1 MEYRRFSVSPERYK
15 VVLQEISDGS
25 EPAMRFYVMV
35 ALSTMIAS
43 FGLITNSTAVIIG
56 AMLVAP
62 LMTPIFGI
70 ALALIRS
77 DGVLFGRALKAEI
90 AGVVA
95 AILMGVILGSVYP
108 ALEPT
113 PEMIART
120 KPQLFDLLIAV
131 FSGLAGAYALLDEK
145 ISPALPGVA
154 IATAIVPPLAN
165 TGLCFA
171 LGEYAA
177 GVGSFLLFFANFLSI
192 LLVASV
198 AFGLF
203 GMAGDFS
210 KLDRKTLIKRF
221 WFPTCCF
228 VLVTIFLTNTLI
240 NIARQ
245 NHIQETVLATLEN
258 HLLKFQD
265 TVLDVAKHN
274 ENDGVIYVLAEV
286 LSSGAMSPIHVASLE
301 KHLEQALDQ
310 ETSLIVRTK
319 LTKEISAIGANIQLR
334 KQRLDGS
341 FISQSVPSHVQDAK
355 IVDTTIRNFIATLAG
370 YTLDKVR
377 TFEVDDT
384 SIFLATIHGVTAPNQ
399 QNIEEIEALLRQE
412 LGKSNVRLVFNFIQ
426 SSLYDHSGLIRLEF
440 SGLLPNQGSQE
451 QAVVDCATF
460 LEKEIT
466 AIPEVAVAGVN
477 YDVID
482 GELFVLIDT
491 SGPKILLP
499 EEVNS
504 LQVRAAEIAGMPVE
518 LFIHMKTETVV
529 TSTGHEP
536 YSVVS
541 RDGFGRQLP
550 SIKEDV
556 RRIILEAN
564 M

>member
-210 KLDRKTLIKRF
+210 KLDRKTLIRRF

-334 KQRLDGS
+334 KQKLDGS
-341 FISQSVPSHVQDAK
+341 FISQSVPSHVRDAK

>member
-1 MEYRRFSVSPERYK
+1 MERLKFTVSPERYE

-25 EPAMRFYVMV
+25 EPARRFYIMV

-95 AILMGVILGSVYP
+95 AVLMGVALGSVYP
-108 ALEPT
+108 GLEPT
-113 PEMIART
+113 SEMIART

-210 KLDRKTLIKRF
+210 KLDKKTLIRRF
-221 WFPTCCF
+221 WLPTCCF
-228 VLVTIFLTNTLI
+228 VLVAAFLTNTLV

-245 NHIQETVLATLEN
+245 NHIQETVLTTLEKQ
-258 HLLKFQD
+258 LIQFQD
-265 TVLDVAKHN
+265 TVLDGAKHN
-274 ENDGVIYVLAEV
+274 EKDGVIYVLAEV
-286 LSSGAMSPIHVASLE
+286 HSSGAMSPIHVAALE
-301 KHLEQALDQ
+301 SHLEQALNQ
-310 ETSLIVRTK
+310 ETSLIVRSK
-319 LTKEISAIGANIQLR
+319 LAKEVSALGANIHLQ
-334 KQRLDGS
+334 KQKLDGS
-341 FISQSVPSHVQDAK
+341 FISQSVPPYVQDAK
-355 IVDTTIRNFIATLAG
+355 IVDTTIRNFLATLAG

-399 QNIEEIEALLRQE
+399 KNIEEIEALLHQE
-412 LGKSNVRLVFNFIQ
+412 LGRSNLRLVFNFIQ
-426 SSLYDHSGLIRLEF
+426 SSLYDRTGLIRIEF
-440 SGLLPNQGSQE
+440 SGLLPSHASKE
-451 QAVVDCATF
+451 QAVIDGVAF
-460 LEKEIT
+460 LENELRSM
-466 AIPEVAVAGVN
+466 PEVTVAGVN
-477 YDVID
+477 YDVVD
-482 GELFVLIDT
+482 EVLFVLIDT
-491 SGPKILLP
+491 IGPKILSP
-499 EEVNS
+499 EEVNK
-504 LQVRAAEIAGMPVE
+504 LQVLAAEITGIPVE
-518 LFIHMKTETVV
+518 IFIHMRTETVV
-529 TSTGHEP
+529 TSSGHEP
-536 YSVVS
+536 FSAVS
-541 RDGFGRQLP
+541 REGFGRQLP
-550 SIKEDV
+550 SIREDV
-556 RRIILEAN
+556 RKIMLRAN

>member
-1 MEYRRFSVSPERYK
+1 MEHRRFRISPERYK

-25 EPAMRFYVMV
+25 EPAKRFYIMV

-77 DGVLFGRALKAEI
+77 DSILLGRAIKAEI

-95 AILMGVILGSVYP
+95 AILMGVILGMVYP

-131 FSGLAGAYALLDEK
+131 FSGLAGAYALMDEK

-171 LGEYAA
+171 LGEYVA

-192 LLVASV
+192 LLVASI
-198 AFGLF
+198 AFWLF
-203 GMAGDFS
+203 GMAGSFS
-210 KLDRKTLIKRF
+210 KLDKKTLIKRF
-221 WFPTCCF
+221 GFPTFCF
-228 VLVTIFLTNTLI
+228 VLVTVFLTNTLMS
-240 NIARQ
+240 IAKQSYTERT
-245 NHIQETVLATLEN
+245 ILATLEN
-258 HLLKFQD
+258 DLLYFQD
-265 TVLDVAKHN
+265 TVLDGAKHD

-286 LSSGAMSPIHVASLE
+286 NSSGTISPIQVAKLESNLE
-301 KHLEQALDQ
+301 KALNQ
-310 ETSLIVRTK
+310 ETSLIVRSK
-319 LTKEISAIGANIQLR
+319 LAKEVSAIGSNIQLA
-334 KQRLDGS
+334 KQKLDGS
-341 FISQSVPSHVQDAK
+341 FISNSVPPQVRYAK
-355 IVDTTIRNFIATLAG
+355 IADTVIRNFIASMAG

-377 TFEVDDT
+377 TFKIGDT
-384 SIFLATIHGVTAPNQ
+384 SIFLASIYGVTAPNRK
-399 QNIEEIEALLRQE
+399 NIEDIESLLRQE
-412 LGKSNVRLVFNFIQ
+412 LGTTDLRLVFNFVEA
-426 SSLYDHSGLIRLEF
+426 SLYDRSGLIRLEF
-440 SGLLPNQGSQE
+440 SGLGLNQDTLTQE
-451 QAVVDCATF
+451 VDDSIAF
-460 LEKEIT
+460 LENEIA
-466 AIPEVAVAGVN
+466 AISEVTVSGVN
-477 YDVID
+477 YDVVD
-482 GELFVLIDT
+482 GVLYAMIDT
-491 SGPKILLP
+491 HGPKILSP
-499 EEVNS
+499 GEVNK
-504 LQVRAAEIAGMPVE
+504 LQEMATDKAGIPVE

-529 TSTGHEP
+529 TSGGHEP
-536 YSVVS
+536 FYSVS
-541 RDGFGRQLP
+541 RAGFGRQLP

-556 RRIILEAN
+556 RKIIERSN

>member
-1 MEYRRFSVSPERYK
+1 MEHRKFSVSPERYK
-15 VVLQEISDGS
+15 VVLEEISDGS
-25 EPAMRFYVMV
+25 EPAMRFYIMV

-77 DGVLFGRALKAEI
+77 DGVLLGRALKAEI

-192 LLVASV
+192 LLVASI
-198 AFGLF
+198 AFWLF

-210 KLDRKTLIKRF
+210 KLDKKTLIKRF
-221 WFPTCCF
+221 WFPTFCF
-228 VLVTIFLTNTLI
+228 VMVAVFLTNTLI

-245 NHIQETVLATLEN
+245 NHIQETVLATLEKQ
-258 HLLKFQD
+258 LIQFQD
-265 TVLDVAKHN
+265 TVLDGAKHN
-274 ENDGVIYVLAEV
+274 ERDGVIYVLAEV
-286 LSSGAMSPIHVASLE
+286 HSSGAMSPIHVESLE
-301 KHLEQALDQ
+301 KHIEQALNQ

-319 LTKEISAIGANIQLR
+319 IAKEISAIGANLR
-334 KQRLDGS
+334 LAKQRLDGS
-341 FISQSVPSHVQDAK
+341 FISKSVPPHVADAK
-355 IVDTTIRNFIATLAG
+355 IVDSTIRSFLASLAG

-377 TFEVDDT
+377 TFEVNDT
-384 SIFLATIHGVTAPNQ
+384 SIFLATIHGVTAPNRK
-399 QNIEEIEALLRQE
+399 NIEEIEALL
-412 LGKSNVRLVFNFIQ
+412 
-426 SSLYDHSGLIRLEF
+426 
-440 SGLLPNQGSQE
+440 SQE
-451 QAVVDCATF
+451 
-460 LEKEIT
+460 
-466 AIPEVAVAGVN
+466 PAGPP
-477 YDVID
+477 
-482 GELFVLIDT
+482 F
-491 SGPKILLP
+491 
-499 EEVNS
+499 
-504 LQVRAAEIAGMPVE
+504 Q
-518 LFIHMKTETVV
+518 
-529 TSTGHEP
+529 
-536 YSVVS
+536 
-541 RDGFGRQLP
+541 Q
-550 SIKEDV
+550 
-556 RRIILEAN
+556 
-564 M
+564 

>member
-1 MEYRRFSVSPERYK
+1 MEHRRFSVSPERYK
-15 VVLQEISDGS
+15 VVLLEISDGS
-25 EPAMRFYVMV
+25 EPAMRFYIMV

-198 AFGLF
+198 AFWLF
-203 GMAGDFS
+203 GMAGNLS
-210 KLDRKTLIKRF
+210 KLDKKTLIKRF

-228 VLVTIFLTNTLI
+228 ILVAIFLTNTLMS
-240 NIARQ
+240 IARQ
-245 NHIQETVLATLEN
+245 NHIQETVLATLEQ
-258 HLLKFQD
+258 HLLQFQD
-265 TVLDVAKHN
+265 TVLDGAKHN
-274 ENDGVIYVLAEV
+274 ERDGVIYVLAEV
-286 LSSGAMSPIHVASLE
+286 HSSGAMSPIHVASLE
-301 KHLEQALDQ
+301 KRIENALNQ

-319 LTKEISAIGANIQLR
+319 LAKEISAIGANIQLR
-334 KQRLDGS
+334 KQKLDGS
-341 FISQSVPSHVQDAK
+341 FISQSVPPHVKDAK
-355 IVDTTIRNFIATLAG
+355 IVDTTIRNFLASMAG
-370 YTLDKVR
+370 YTIDKVR

-412 LGKSNVRLVFNFIQ
+412 LGRSNVRLVFNFIH
-426 SSLYDHSGLIRLEF
+426 SSLYDRSGLIRLEF
-440 SGLLPNQGSQE
+440 SGLLPSQGSQG
-451 QAVVDCATF
+451 QSVIDCVDF
-460 LEKEIT
+460 LKKELT
-466 AIPEVAVAGVN
+466 AMSEVAVSGVN
-477 YDVID
+477 YDVVD
-482 GELFVLIDT
+482 GSLFVLIDT
-491 SGPKILLP
+491 LGPKILSP
-499 EEVNS
+499 EEVNK
-504 LQVRAAEIAGMPVE
+504 LQELATRKVGIPVE

-529 TSTGHEP
+529 TSIGHESF
-536 YSVVS
+536 SVVS

-556 RRIILEAN
+556 REIMLKAN